1 MQRSGVV
8 NRSCSILQIHNA
20 VVVKWLAL
28 FISTSER
35 VEEFAADDAPDFI
48 HRLSQAHKGLS

>member
-8 NRSCSILQIHNA
+8 NPSCSILQIHNA

-28 FISTSER
+28 FISTLER
-35 VEEFAADDAPDFI
+35 VADFAADDAPDFI
-48 HRLSQAHKGLS
+48 HRMSQAHKGLS